1 MKHGNFAGAPTELK
15 RETQIEID
23 ETPLFIKETI
33 PRKFNIVG
41 HIE

>member
-1 MKHGNFAGAPTELK
+1 MKYGNFAGALAQPQ
-15 RETQIEID
+15 REVEID

-33 PRKFNIVG
+33 PRKFNIVA